1 MNYLGLDGLHKWLL
15 LWATRV
21 GQVLRLAPHG
31 QLGGRRVVRERLLLP
46 LA

>member
-1 MNYLGLDGLHKWLL
+1 MHHLGLDGLHKRLL
-15 LWATRV
+15 LWTTRV
-21 GQVLRLAPHG
+21 GQVLRLTPHG